1 MSLAVLIVFLQEQRR
16 VATDT
21 LLGLLSHSALALGLV
36 AISFMERLRID
47 LMSYLFGD
55 ILAIGI
61 EDIAW
66 IYAGAVIVLGLLAL
80 IWRPMLAV
88 TVHDELARAEGVNAF
103 ATRLV
108 FTLLLATVIAISMKV
123 VGILLVTSLLIIP
136 AATAR
141 RFAGTPEQMAVLA
154 SLVGGARSEEHTSE
168 LQSLMR
174 ISYAVF

>member
-1 MSLAVLIVFLQEQRR
+1 MAGCGDTRAHSALLGIALGVLLAIDLTVVVVVTCRSLAVLIVFLQEQRR

-88 TVHDELARAEGVNAF
+88 TVHDEL
-103 ATRLV
+103 
-108 FTLLLATVIAISMKV
+108 
-123 VGILLVTSLLIIP
+123 
-136 AATAR
+136 
-141 RFAGTPEQMAVLA
+141 
-154 SLVGGARSEEHTSE
+154 RSEEHTSE
-168 LQSLMR
+168 LQS
-174 ISYAVF
+174 

>member
-1 MSLAVLIVFLQEQRR
+1 
-16 VATDT
+16 
-21 LLGLLSHSALALGLV
+21 
-36 AISFMERLRID
+36 
-47 LMSYLFGD
+47 
-55 ILAIGI
+55 
-61 EDIAW
+61 
-66 IYAGAVIVLGLLAL
+66 
-80 IWRPMLAV
+80 MLAV

-154 SLVGGARSEEHTSE
+154 SLVGGASVTGGIYASLYWTTPSEIGRAH
-168 LQSLMR
+168 
-174 ISYAVF
+174 V